1 MRIAPVVSNIPSTFV
16 DRRIAGATRSA
27 DLPTMAGPDGLPAT
41 DVARRVGRDLLQVP
55 GASSISWGSKEP
67 STLYIEFADEAS
79 ARVAAG
85 LFEPTIDGVSIAA
98 RVGETVVTLPDH
110 ESPASAADRVRAVAS
125 MRGIWDTRYA
135 ETSQYQHGRVVFAAV
150 DQETVDRLD
159 AILRDRLSFGWMPE
173 TFAKRFLSIQ
183 FAVTLPGGSS
193 SSAS

>member
-1 MRIAPVVSNIPSTFV
+1 MRIAPVVSSTPSPIV
-16 DRRIAGATRSA
+16 ARPHAGPAAPAGAA
-27 DLPTMAGPDGLPAT
+27 TMTGPDGLPAT

-55 GASSISWGSKEP
+55 GASGLTWGSAAP
-67 STLYIEFADEAS
+67 STLYIDFSDEAT

-85 LFEPTIDGVSIAA
+85 LFEPTIDGVNIVA
-98 RVGETVVTLPDH
+98 RVGDTVVTAPDH
-110 ESPASAADRVRAVAS
+110 ESPASAADRVRAIAA

-135 ETSQYQHGRVVFAAV
+135 ETSQYQHGRVVFSAV

-159 AILRDRLSFGWMPE
+159 AILRDRLTFGWMPE

-193 SSAS
+193 SSPS